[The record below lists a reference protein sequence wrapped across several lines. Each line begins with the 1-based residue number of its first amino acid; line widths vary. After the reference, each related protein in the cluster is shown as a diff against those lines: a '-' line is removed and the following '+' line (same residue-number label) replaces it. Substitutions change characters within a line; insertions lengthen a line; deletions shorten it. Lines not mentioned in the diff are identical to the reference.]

1 MIGSGFERRSESS
14 GGTDSQSVAGPR
26 VRVYELAKE
35 LGISNKD
42 LVERIRA
49 LGLEVA
55 NHMSHL
61 EAADVDR
68 VRRSLTRERHESL
81 VEERL
86 SDTVIRR
93 RSKVAGGAP
102 SGAPA
107 ARPAA
112 APAPAEASAK
122 KAPPAA
128 AAPPSASATSAAA
141 APAAA
146 EGRRVVVVDVAP
158 PSSRAEAAVEA
169 SPPAPAAAPAPTA
182 PATPA
187 APTKVV
193 AEAPAPSAEPRAPEP
208 VTAKAAPESVT
219 PPPAAAASPAPTPA
233 ARPAV
238 PSAPAAA
245 APSTSAPPMVARP
258 GQTAGGTPT
267 TPPLPPLRQII
278 QPVVTGSAATGQFI
292 QLPGRT
298 PPGVP
303 KIEIKDRDEELRRM
317 GRPPVG
323 RDRFGRPLVGGGAPG
338 NRPGQPGSPW
348 APKKRVAAAG
358 KKSKKTEITTP
369 AEHKRVV
376 RMGDTIQVSDFAQK
390 MGIKGKEIIKRLWA
404 LGMMGVNIN
413 HDIDHDT
420 ATLIANEFGYQI
432 ESTAFREDQVLGT
445 ESETEDA
452 PEDLVPRAPVV
463 TIMGHVDHGKTSL
476 LDAIRK
482 ANVAAGEAGG
492 ITQHI
497 GAYKVH
503 SDRGDVVFLDTPG
516 HEAFTAMRARGAQMT
531 DIVVLVVAADDGPMP
546 QTIEAIN
553 HAKEA
558 KVPIL
563 IAVNKIDKPGANP
576 DLIRNKLSEHQL
588 VPEEWGGDTIYVN
601 LSAKTKQGVDKLL
614 EMLALQAEVLELKA
628 NPKRAAKGYVV
639 EARLDRSRG
648 PISTLLIE
656 EGTLR
661 VGDIAVAG
669 EMFGKVRAMLN
680 DKGQN
685 ITEAPPS
692 TPVEVLGLDGV
703 PDAGEMFH
711 VVTDEKDA
719 KTLAEH
725 RRDARKKKENTG
737 PARVSLENILDKIRV
752 GEVKEVKIVL
762 KADVQ
767 GSAEAVSAAL
777 SNLSTSEVRVNV
789 ISSGVGGITES
800 DVSLAKASSAIVI
813 GFNVRPAG
821 KAQPLAEQEGV
832 DIKLY
837 QVIYEAIDDVKKAMV
852 GMLAP
857 VLREKIVNKAEV
869 RKIFSIPKAG
879 NIAGSFVI
887 EGKISRKSQLRLV
900 RDSVVLYTGK
910 VGSLRRFK
918 DDASEV
924 AAGYECGLTIE
935 GYNDLREGDIVEA
948 FEIESNAATLEM
960 PGGPP
965 VRGRG

>member
-1 MIGSGFERRSESS
+1 V
-14 GGTDSQSVAGPR
+14 TPV
-26 VRVYELAKE
+26 
-35 LGISNKD
+35 
-42 LVERIRA
+42 
-49 LGLEVA
+49 
-55 NHMSHL
+55 
-61 EAADVDR
+61 
-68 VRRSLTRERHESL
+68 
-81 VEERL
+81 
-86 SDTVIRR
+86 
-93 RSKVAGGAP
+93 
-102 SGAPA
+102 
-107 ARPAA
+107 AA
-112 APAPAEASAK
+112 APTTAST
-122 KAPPAA
+122 P
-128 AAPPSASATSAAA
+128 TF
-141 APAAA
+141 
-146 EGRRVVVVDVAP
+146 V
-158 PSSRAEAAVEA
+158 
-169 SPPAPAAAPAPTA
+169 TA
-182 PATPA
+182 PA
-187 APTKVV
+187 
-193 AEAPAPSAEPRAPEP
+193 
-208 VTAKAAPESVT
+208 
-219 PPPAAAASPAPTPA
+219 
-233 ARPAV
+233 
-238 PSAPAAA
+238 
-245 APSTSAPPMVARP
+245 STSPQGPVK
-258 GQTAGGTPT
+258 
-267 TPPLPPLRQII
+267 QIQ

-323 RDRFGRPLVGGGAPG
+323 RDRFGRPLGGAGPG
-338 NRPGQPGSPW
+338 GQRPGSPGPW

-376 RMGDTIQVSDFAQK
+376 RMGDTIQVSEFAQK

-420 ATLIANEFGYQI
+420 ATLIANELGYQI
-432 ESTAFREDQVLGT
+432 ESTAFREDEVLAESQV
-445 ESETEDA
+445 EDN
-452 PEDLVPRAPVV
+452 PEDLLPRAPVV

-503 SDRGDVVFLDTPG
+503 SERGDVVFLDTPG
-516 HEAFTAMRARGAQMT
+516 HAAFTAMRARGAQMT

-563 IAVNKIDKPGANP
+563 VAVNKIDKPGANP
-576 DLIRNKLSEHQL
+576 DTIRNKLSEHQL
-588 VPEEWGGDTIYVN
+588 VSEEWGGETIFVN
-601 LSAKTKQGVDKLL
+601 VSAKTKQGIDKLL

-628 NPKRAAKGYVV
+628 NPKRAARGHVV

-648 PISTLLIE
+648 PISTLLVE

-661 VGDIAVAG
+661 LGDMVVAG
-669 EMFGKVRAMLN
+669 EMSGKIRAMLN

-685 ITEAPPS
+685 ITEAGPS
-692 TPVEVLGLDGV
+692 TPVELLGLDGV
-703 PDAGEMFH
+703 PDAGEMFNA
-711 VVTDEKDA
+711 VADEKA
-719 KTLAEH
+719 VKSLVEH
-725 RRDARKKKENTG
+725 RREARKKKENTG
-737 PARVSLENILDKIRV
+737 SARVSLENILDKIRS
-752 GEVKEVKIVL
+752 GEAREVKIVL

-767 GSAEAVSAAL
+767 GSAEAVSNAL
-777 SNLSTSEVRVNV
+777 SNLTTPEVAVNV

-800 DVSLAKASSAIVI
+800 DVTLAKASAAIII

-821 KAQPLAEQEGV
+821 KSQQLAEQEGV

-837 QVIYEAIDDVKKAMV
+837 QVIYEALDDVKKAMV

-857 VLREKIVNKAEV
+857 VLREKVTGRVEV
-869 RKIFSIPKAG
+869 RKVFTIPKAG
-879 NIAGSFVI
+879 TIAGAFVT
-887 EGKISRKSQLRLV
+887 EGKISRKSQVRLI
-900 RDSVVLYTGK
+900 RDSVVVFTGK

-924 AAGYECGLTIE
+924 SAGYECGVSIE
-935 GYNDLREGDIVEA
+935 NYNDVRENDVIEV
-948 FEIESNAATLEM
+948 FEIESIAATLDI
-960 PGGPP
+960 PGDTSSK
-965 VRGRG
+965 R